1 MDARRHA
8 VVVPRVSLARLN
20 KNRVRMN
27 LPRRSMTILGEA
39 VVMMMI
45 VGNHLIIVTR

>member
-20 KNRVRMN
+20 KN

-39 VVMMMI
+39 VVMTMMMII